1 MDLIKI
7 IGVALVCAIIV
18 LYLKN
23 IKPELAFSAAVA
35 SSVVLL
41 VMIIAMLT
49 DVITFFTTLVEKTG
63 IDSTLFETVLKIVG
77 VGYLIEFSAGLIEDF
92 GSKSIADKLILGGK
106 IIILILAMPIIQSM
120 LMLIISILE

>member
-1 MDLIKI
+1 MDIIKL
-7 IGVALVCAIIV
+7 IGVALVCAIII

-35 SSVVLL
+35 SGIILL
-41 VMIIAMLT
+41 LMIISMLT
-49 DVITFFTTLVEKTG
+49 DVISFFTTITEKTG

-92 GSKSIADKLILGGK
+92 GSKSIADKLVLGGK
-106 IIILILAMPIIQSM
+106 IIILIIAMPIIQSM
-120 LMLIISILE
+120 LLLIVSLLE